1 MSGLDPKLLSAYQQT
16 SYVALD
22 GKRAATARIM
32 ADGSDIDALLEKRG
46 AAEIVFITAW
56 NPHSRPASAAA
67 NEAAHARLTDILED
81 EDLDFVP
88 AELRPATKD
97 WPVEK
102 GVAIFDLAPF
112 DALQLAEMLGQY
124 AIVWQ
129 GQGQPAQLLFTRL
142 ALG

>member
-1 MSGLDPKLLSAYQQT
+1 MSGFDPKLLSAYQQT

-22 GKRAATARIM
+22 GKRTATARIM
-32 ADGSDIDALLEKRG
+32 EDGKEIDALLEKRG
-46 AAEIVFITAW
+46 AAEVVFVTAW
-56 NPHSRPASAAA
+56 NPKSTQASAAA
-67 NEAAHARLTDILED
+67 NDAAHARLTGILED
-81 EDLDFVP
+81 EDLDYVP
-88 AELRPATKD
+88 AELRPATKE

-142 ALG
+142 AVG

>member
-1 MSGLDPKLLSAYQQT
+1 MSGFDPKTLSGYQQT

-22 GKRAATARIM
+22 GKRTVVARIM
-32 ADGSDIDALLEKRG
+32 ADGADVDALLERRG
-46 AAEIVFITAW
+46 AAELVFVTAW
-56 NPHSRPASAAA
+56 NPKSQLTSATA
-67 NEAAHARLTDILED
+67 NDAAHARLIDILED
-81 EDLDFVP
+81 EDLDYLP
-88 AELRPATKD
+88 AELRPAGKD

-129 GQGQPAQLLFTRL
+129 GQGQPAQLLFTR
-142 ALG
+142 AAVG